1 MNPCPVHDARTATV
15 FLFFIA
21 VRGRTPEAAQIA
33 AGRNA
38 ARLCCVTS
46 RDAGRSWGGARDL
59 TEEAV
64 GSAEQGRQAG
74 RGPRCG
80 AACRGRGGGVREEE
94 EPALGRGGVRTGW
107 ERGRARARSLP
118 GAGARTVVGISSGA
132 GSAPRGGIQ
141 PQVPRRPSLRAATAV
156 PGAPTRK
163 CSAPQRREPP
173 LSSP

>member
-94 EPALGRGGVRTGW
+94 EPALGRGGGCARGGSGDALVRGVCPAQ
-107 ERGRARARSLP
+107 GPARWW
-118 GAGARTVVGISSGA
+118 
-132 GSAPRGGIQ
+132 GSALGRGPPRGGASSRRF
-141 PQVPRRPSLRAATAV
+141 PVVPV
-156 PGAPTRK
+156 
-163 CSAPQRREPP
+163 
-173 LSSP
+173 